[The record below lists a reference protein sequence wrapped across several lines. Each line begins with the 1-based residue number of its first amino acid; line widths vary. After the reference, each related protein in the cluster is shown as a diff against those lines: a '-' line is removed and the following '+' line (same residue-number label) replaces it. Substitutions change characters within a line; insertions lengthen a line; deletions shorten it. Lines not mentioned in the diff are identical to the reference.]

1 MIASVFAA
9 LLATA
14 GLTMV
19 YRLAVP
25 ARPPLAADLARL
37 LKPTP
42 APTVSVATS
51 HGRLVQHLTATAAH
65 RGLISEQL
73 RQDLLVADRPIE
85 WLVARSLATG
95 AALAGIVA
103 ALGLVLTVGGLGL
116 SPLLLIV
123 VGAAGAVGGVL
134 VPPYLLRQEATDQR
148 MALRVFLPG
157 FLDLTGI
164 LLAAGNSLESA
175 LRTAA
180 ISSDDWPHQ
189 QVQHALYA
197 AAVSRQPAAEALQDL
212 GTRLGIDELSQ
223 LGDGLLMA
231 EREGAS
237 MRASLSARARG
248 LRERQLSDA
257 EARAGSAT
265 EGMSFPLV
273 AFVFGFILLIGY
285 PALIGLSTGLGSR

>member
-1 MIASVFAA
+1 MIASLFAA
-9 LLATA
+9 LFATV
-14 GLTMV
+14 GLMMV
-19 YRLAVP
+19 YRLAIP
-25 ARPPLAADLARL
+25 TRPPLAADLARL
-37 LKPTP
+37 LDQAP
-42 APTVSVATS
+42 APDVSVGPG
-51 HGRLVQHLTATAAH
+51 HGRLVQHLTTAAEH
-65 RGLISEQL
+65 RGLVSAPL
-73 RQDLLVADRPIE
+73 HKDLVVVDRPIE

-103 ALGLVLTVGGLGL
+103 ALGLVLTVGGLAL
-116 SPLLLIV
+116 SPILLIV
-123 VGAAGAVGGVL
+123 IGAAGAVSGVL
-134 VPPYLLRQEATDQR
+134 VPPYLLRHEATDQR

-189 QVQHALYA
+189 QVQQALYA
-197 AAVSRQPAAEALQDL
+197 AGVSRQPAAEALQDL
-212 GTRLGIDELSQ
+212 GNRLGIDELSQ